1 MAEKDTQM
9 GGAYA
14 NPKLAVTPISS
25 AGGEKASAIGLTE
38 NSDVI
43 KGAMKELQ
51 DNPDGFNRNLNKRI
65 KRADN
70 IAQQTRLKIK
80 LDKKEQNQKRRA
92 QNKINRNPEY
102 AKRASDKAESKVDAS
117 LSKLDAAMNQY
128 NPTNG
133 YKARGEQRSMPTTN
147 LMSDGGGFFGL
158 SKSVANGSTAPKNTN
173 VKVNNRG
180 AAVGS
185 IKRTTPKQ
193 KQSNLLSKG
202 VGDSITSASIPKL
215 KSSIPA
221 HNTTGSTLDVTR
233 RGKQGTS
240 NTSGG
245 GGGTTPGSGN
255 SVKSIGPLSGKAGS
269 YSNQS
274 VFGSNTRNMGFGGG
288 NPLSGRQFHKPPKV
302 KSSIH
307 SKSPLGI
314 NKPNFE
320 KYL

>member
-1 MAEKDTQM
+1 MAYK
-9 GGAYA
+9 
-14 NPKLAVTPISS
+14 NPFEIKTKSDGSYFESYTKPKIAVTPISS
-25 AGGEKASAIGLTE
+25 ANGEKSSAIGSGETSE
-38 NSDVI
+38 NINS
-43 KGAMKELQ
+43 ALEQSQ
-51 DNPDGFNRNLNKRI
+51 DDPTGFNRNLNKRI

-70 IAQQTRLKIK
+70 IAQQTRLNIK
-80 LDKKEQNQKRRA
+80 LDKKEQRQKKRA
-92 QNKINRNPEY
+92 QKMLDKNPEY

-158 SKSVANGSTAPKNTN
+158 SKSVANGSTKP
-173 VKVNNRG
+173 
-180 AAVGS
+180 
-185 IKRTTPKQ
+185 

-202 VGDSITSASIPKL
+202 FVDSIRSASIPNL

-245 GGGTTPGSGN
+245 GAGTPPGSGR
-255 SVKSIGPLSGKAGS
+255 VVESIGPLSGKAGS

-274 VFGSNTRNMGFGGG
+274 VFGSGRRNMGFGGG

>member
-70 IAQQTRLKIK
+70 IAQQTRLNIK
-80 LDKKEQNQKRRA
+80 LDKKEQRQEKRA
-92 QNKINRNPEY
+92 QKMLDKNPEY
-102 AKRASDKAESKVDAS
+102 AKRVSDKAESKIDAS
-117 LSKLDAAMNQY
+117 LSKLDAKMNQY

-133 YKARGEQRSMPTTN
+133 YEARGEQRSMPTTN

-173 VKVNNRG
+173 VKVNNKG
-180 AAVGS
+180 AAIGS
-185 IKRTTPKQ
+185 INQTTPKP

-202 VGDSITSASIPKL
+202 FVDSIRSASIPNL

-221 HNTTGSTLDVTR
+221 HNTTGSTLDVTH

-245 GGGTTPGSGN
+245 SLGTTPGSGN